1 MDDSRGSAQ
10 GLDRSTTAAPVAC
23 LAPGCPCK
31 DVRIVSHRRA
41 AFFASV
47 ARNRGETANRRID
60 ADPTWR
66 LPLATA

>member
-1 MDDSRGSAQ
+1 MDDSRGFTQ
-10 GLDRSTTAAPVAC
+10 GLDRSTTTASVGC
-23 LAPGCPCK
+23 LAAGCTCK

-47 ARNRGETANRRID
+47 ARRRGETANRHIE

-66 LPLATA
+66 LPLATI

>member
-1 MDDSRGSAQ
+1 MDDSRGFTHA
-10 GLDRSTTAAPVAC
+10 LDRSTATAPVAC
-23 LAPGCPCK
+23 LAAGCPCK

-47 ARNRGETANRRID
+47 ARRRGETADRHID